1 MMEKIVCAR
10 ATIYRNTLCTV
21 YSGPFIGVPERKR
34 VPPRSAGFPPVL
46 IVIVYPRFNASSCK
60 LWQRSLLI
68 LRLQKIS
75 LLFPSF
81 EFRISLY
88 RHTLGWII
96 IRRNFLSISIAF
108 DVCLTSNFWR
118 IFRVA
123 KIKIRLNFPRIQGK
137 GGSRIQYRYRFSRY
151 LPPLHRYVCKFAF
164 VLCSRY
170 SSPFSIGSPY
180 IRAFYSTLWP
190 GSFYP
195 RGNRIC
201 SQFSRLYFIEDGTN
215 FLFNPDCTR
224 YLAIPRGK
232 IEGTLRS
239 VPLISFLGL
248 ERERKGF
255 GFKRWRYLKLAAN

>member
-1 MMEKIVCAR
+1 M
-10 ATIYRNTLCTV
+10 

-180 IRAFYSTLWP
+180 IRAFYSTLWL

-201 SQFSRLYFIEDGTN
+201 SQFSRLYFMTLLYRRWNKFSLQPGLHEISRDSSWKNRGNSSECAVN
-215 FLFNPDCTR
+215 FFFRL
-224 YLAIPRGK
+224 GK
-232 IEGTLRS
+232 
-239 VPLISFLGL
+239 
-248 ERERKGF
+248 RE
-255 GFKRWRYLKLAAN
+255 KRIRF

>member
-1 MMEKIVCAR
+1 M
-10 ATIYRNTLCTV
+10 

-46 IVIVYPRFNASSCK
+46 IVIFYPRFNASSCK

-201 SQFSRLYFIEDGTN
+201 SQFSRLYFMTLLYRRWNKFSLQPGLHEISRDSSWKNRGNSSECAVN
-215 FLFNPDCTR
+215 FFFRL
-224 YLAIPRGK
+224 GK
-232 IEGTLRS
+232 
-239 VPLISFLGL
+239 
-248 ERERKGF
+248 RE
-255 GFKRWRYLKLAAN
+255 KRIRF

>member
-1 MMEKIVCAR
+1 M
-10 ATIYRNTLCTV
+10 

-201 SQFSRLYFIEDGTN
+201 SQFSRLYFMTLLYRRWNKFSLQPGLHEISRDSSWKNRGNSSECAVN
-215 FLFNPDCTR
+215 FFFRL
-224 YLAIPRGK
+224 GK
-232 IEGTLRS
+232 
-239 VPLISFLGL
+239 
-248 ERERKGF
+248 RE
-255 GFKRWRYLKLAAN
+255 KRIRF